1 MVTLIIAFLMLV
13 IGYHVGAVRLVERL
27 SKRVHEGTFA
37 AMMYNK
43 KTARWE
49 KIGDPE
55 GIAKRIDFSP
65 LPYVDCEPFA
75 KLQKALK
82 RRNKLI

>member
-1 MVTLIIAFLMLV
+1 MLTVIIALLMLF
-13 IGYHVGAVRLVERL
+13 IGYHVGAAHLVERL

-49 KIGDPE
+49 KLAIRMVSQNE
-55 GIAKRIDFSP
+55 LLF
-65 LPYVDCEPFA
+65 
-75 KLQKALK
+75 
-82 RRNKLI
+82 RRFRMLTVIYL

>member
-1 MVTLIIAFLMLV
+1 MLTLFIGLLMLF
-13 IGYHVGAVRLVERL
+13 IGYHVGAAHLVERL

-37 AMMYNK
+37 AMFYNK

-49 KIGDPE
+49 KVGDPE
-55 GIAKRIDFSP
+55 GVEKRIAFSP
-65 LPYVDCEPFA
+65 LPYVDCEPFV
-75 KLQKALK
+75 KLQKTLN

>member
-1 MVTLIIAFLMLV
+1 MLTLIISLLMLF
-13 IGYHVGAVRLVERL
+13 IGYHVGAAHLVERL

-49 KIGDPE
+49 KIGDPD
-55 GIAKRIDFSP
+55 GIAKRIAFSP
-65 LPYVDCEPFA
+65 LPYVDCELFV
-75 KLQKALK
+75 KLQKTLN

>member
-1 MVTLIIAFLMLV
+1 MITLIIALIMLV
-13 IGYHVGAVRLVERL
+13 IGFYAGTFHLVERL
-27 SKRVHEGTFA
+27 SKRVHEGTFS

-49 KIGDPE
+49 KIGDPD
-55 GIAKRIDFSP
+55 GIAKRIAFSP
-65 LPYVDCEPFA
+65 LPYVDCEPFV
-75 KLQKALK
+75 KLQNTLN

>member
-1 MVTLIIAFLMLV
+1 MLTLIIALLMLF
-13 IGYHVGAVRLVERL
+13 IGYHVGAAHLVERL

-49 KIGDPE
+49 KLAIRMVSQ
-55 GIAKRIDFSP
+55 KRIAFSP

-75 KLQKALK
+75 SLQKTLK

>member
-1 MVTLIIAFLMLV
+1 MLV
-13 IGYHVGAVRLVERL
+13 IGFYAGTFHLVERL

-37 AMMYNK
+37 AMLYNK
-43 KTARWE
+43 KTKRLE
-49 KIGDPE
+49 KIGDPG
-55 GIAKRIDFSP
+55 GIAKRIEFSP

-75 KLQKALK
+75 SLQKTLK

>member
-1 MVTLIIAFLMLV
+1 MLTLFIALLMLF
-13 IGYHVGAVRLVERL
+13 IGYHVGAAHLVERL

-43 KTARWE
+43 KTGRWE

-55 GIAKRIDFSP
+55 GIAKRIAFSP
-65 LPYVDCEPFA
+65 LPYVDCEPFV
-75 KLQKALK
+75 KLQKTLK

>member
-1 MVTLIIAFLMLV
+1 MITLIVALIMLV
-13 IGYHVGAVRLVERL
+13 IGFYAGTLHLVERL

-37 AMMYNK
+37 AMLYNK
-43 KTARWE
+43 KTKRWE
-49 KIGDPE
+49 KIGDPG
-55 GIAKRIDFSP
+55 GIAKRIEFSP

-75 KLQKALK
+75 SLQKVLK

>member
-1 MVTLIIAFLMLV
+1 MITLIVALIMLV
-13 IGYHVGAVRLVERL
+13 IGFYAGTFHLVERL

-37 AMMYNK
+37 AMLYNK
-43 KTARWE
+43 ETKRWE
-49 KIGDPE
+49 KIGDPG
-55 GIAKRIDFSP
+55 GIAKRIEFSP

-75 KLQKALK
+75 SLQKTLK

>member
-1 MVTLIIAFLMLV
+1 MITLIVALIMLV
-13 IGYHVGAVRLVERL
+13 MGFYAGTFHLVERL

-37 AMMYNK
+37 AMLYNK
-43 KTARWE
+43 KTKRWE
-49 KIGDPE
+49 KIGDP
-55 GIAKRIDFSP
+55 GGVAKRIEFSP

-75 KLQKALK
+75 SLQKVLK

>member
-1 MVTLIIAFLMLV
+1 MLTLFTALLMLF
-13 IGYHVGAVRLVERL
+13 IGYHVGAAHLVERL

-49 KIGDPE
+49 KIGDPD
-55 GIAKRIDFSP
+55 GIAKRIAFSP

-75 KLQKALK
+75 SLQKTLK

>member
-1 MVTLIIAFLMLV
+1 MLTLIIALLMLF
-13 IGYHVGAVRLVERL
+13 IGYYVGAAHLVERL

-49 KIGDPE
+49 KIGDPD
-55 GIAKRIDFSP
+55 GIAKRIAFSP

-75 KLQKALK
+75 SLQKTLK

>member
-1 MVTLIIAFLMLV
+1 MITLIVALIMLI
-13 IGYHVGAVRLVERL
+13 IGFYAGTFHLVERL

-37 AMMYNK
+37 AMLYNK
-43 KTARWE
+43 KTKRWE
-49 KIGDPE
+49 KIGDPG
-55 GIAKRIDFSP
+55 GIAKRIEFSP

-75 KLQKALK
+75 SLQNVLK

>member
-1 MVTLIIAFLMLV
+1 MVTLIIALLMLV
-13 IGYHVGAVRLVERL
+13 IGYHVGAARLVERL

-75 KLQKALK
+75 SLQKVLK

>member
-1 MVTLIIAFLMLV
+1 MITLIVALIMLV
-13 IGYHVGAVRLVERL
+13 IGFYAGTFHLVERL

-37 AMMYNK
+37 AMLYNK

-49 KIGDPE
+49 KIGDPG
-55 GIAKRIDFSP
+55 GIAKRIEFSP
-65 LPYVDCEPFA
+65 LPYVDCEPCA
-75 KLQKALK
+75 SLQKVLK

>member
-1 MVTLIIAFLMLV
+1 MITLIVALIMLV
-13 IGYHVGAVRLVERL
+13 IGFYAGTFQIIERL

-37 AMMYNK
+37 AMLYNK
-43 KTARWE
+43 KTKRWE
-49 KIGDPE
+49 KIGDPG
-55 GIAKRIDFSP
+55 GIAKRIEFSP

-75 KLQKALK
+75 SLQKVLK

>member
-1 MVTLIIAFLMLV
+1 MLTLIIALLMLV
-13 IGYHVGAVRLVERL
+13 IGFYADTFHLVERL

-37 AMMYNK
+37 AMLYNK

-49 KIGDPE
+49 KIGDPG
-55 GIAKRIDFSP
+55 GIAKRIEFSP

-75 KLQKALK
+75 SLQKVLK

>member
-1 MVTLIIAFLMLV
+1 MLTLITALLMLF
-13 IGYHVGAVRLVERL
+13 IGYHVGAAHLVERL

-49 KIGDPE
+49 KIGDPD
-55 GIAKRIDFSP
+55 GIAKRITFSSI
-65 LPYVDCEPFA
+65 PYVDCEPFV
-75 KLQKALK
+75 KLQKTLK